1 MVEWMVY
8 TMVGFC
14 AICAYCT
21 WYVNHCARKTQK
33 IQSDEI
39 SHLRFKLAAEQSYSM
54 ELSRQVY
61 NRDHPKIRGYECSV
75 IAVDEYTDEIP
86 KQNLDPRK
94 YKLCKGHVNPDKEWP
109 RK

>member
-1 MVEWMVY
+1 MADWMWY
-8 TMVGFC
+8 MTMGWC
-14 AICAYCT
+14 AICTYCT

-33 IQSDEI
+33 FQSDMI
-39 SHLRFKLAAEQSYSM
+39 QGLRAELGREQAYNI
-54 ELSRQVY
+54 ELGLENFRLT
-61 NRDHPKIRGYECSV
+61 H
-75 IAVDEYTDEIP
+75 ADELP